1 MIAPMPKKVGII
13 GAGVIGDFH
22 AEALNAMHGAELVA
36 AYARRDERAQAFAQ
50 AHGCSAYSDLGQF
63 LAHEGM
69 DVVTVASVSGAHLDH
84 VEAAAQGRETYYLRK
99 AIGGDHRT
107 DRPDDSN
114 L

>member
-22 AEALNAMHGAELVA
+22 AEALNAMPGAQLVA

-84 VEAAAQGRETYYLRK
+84 VQAGRSGRGNILFAKSHWR
-99 AIGGDHRT
+99 
-107 DRPDDSN
+107 
-114 L
+114 